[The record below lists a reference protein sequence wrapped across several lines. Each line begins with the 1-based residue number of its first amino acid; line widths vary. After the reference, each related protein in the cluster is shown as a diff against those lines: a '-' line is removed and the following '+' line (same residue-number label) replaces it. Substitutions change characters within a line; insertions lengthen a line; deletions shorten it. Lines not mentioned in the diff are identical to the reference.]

1 MKQKELEMRLQ
12 NIPLLQDPQPDREQV
27 FTPAPIAADILYTA
41 VLHGDIVDKT
51 VMDLGCGTG
60 MFAVGAALMGAR
72 HVYGIDLDERCI
84 TIAQTFAKQ
93 HHLAIDFSVQEVQE
107 VTGSYDTVVM
117 NPPFGAQKHNKQA
130 DRRFIEKSFDIAK
143 VFYSLH
149 LSSTLPFLETMISA
163 LHGRIT
169 LVKSYTFPVKQ
180 MFFFHEKPRVLFDV
194 SLLRVTTGR

>member
-1 MKQKELEMRLQ
+1 MKQKELEMQLQ
-12 NIPLLQDPQPDREQV
+12 KIPLLHDPQPEREQV
-27 FTPAPIAADILYTA
+27 YTPAPLAADILYTA
-41 VLHGDIVDKT
+41 TLHHDIVDKT

-60 MFAVGAALMGAR
+60 IFAVGAALMGSR
-72 HVYGIDLDERCI
+72 QVYGIDLDERCI
-84 TIAQTFAKQ
+84 SIAKIFAKQ
-93 HHLAIDFSVQEVQE
+93 HHLSIDFSVQEVQE

-117 NPPFGAQKHNKQA
+117 NPPFGAQKQNKQA

-149 LSSTLPFLETMISA
+149 LSSTLPFLKTMISA

-169 LVKSYTFPVKQ
+169 LIEPYTFPMKQ
-180 MFFFHEKPRVLFDV
+180 MFFFHEKPRVMLDV